1 MKFLTFDQ
9 IKQQLRLDDEQ
20 ATAEQSILEMY
31 AASAEDSVLNIIR
44 RSYEDVLE
52 TFGGVPTPIKHAA
65 LMLTDHWY
73 QHRSPVTPGSVAQV
87 PYTYDLLLK
96 PYMRLSGDEYDNNN
110 NQGYGRHCNL

>member
-20 ATAEQSILEMY
+20 ATAEQTIVEMY

-44 RSYEDVLE
+44 RSYEDVLATYGE
-52 TFGGVPTPIKHAA
+52 VPTPIKHAA
-65 LMLTDHWY
+65 LMLTDTWY
-73 QHRSPVTPGSVAQV
+73 QHRAPITPGSVAMV

-96 PYMRLSGDEYDNNN
+96 PYIRLSGEDE
-110 NQGYGRHCNL
+110 

>member
-20 ATAEQSILEMY
+20 ATAEQTILEMY

-52 TFGGVPTPIKHAA
+52 TFGAVPEPIALAA
-65 LMLTDHWY
+65 LMLADEWY
-73 QHRSPVTPGSVAQV
+73 QHHAPITPGSVAQV
-87 PYTYDLLLK
+87 PYSYDLLLK
-96 PYMRLSGDEYDNNN
+96 PYMRLSGEE
-110 NQGYGRHCNL
+110 

>member
-1 MKFLTFDQ
+1 MKFLTFEQ

-44 RSYEDVLE
+44 RSYDDVVE
-52 TFGGVPTPIKHAA
+52 TFGSVPTPIKHAA
-65 LMLTDHWY
+65 LMLTDTWY
-73 QHRSPVTPGSVAQV
+73 QHRAPITPGSVAMV

-96 PYMRLSGDEYDNNN
+96 PYMRLSGDDE
-110 NQGYGRHCNL
+110 

>member
-52 TFGGVPTPIKHAA
+52 TFGAVPSGKVCQRRDARPELDAERCRPACIA
-65 LMLTDHWY
+65 L
-73 QHRSPVTPGSVAQV
+73 QSQNEV
-87 PYTYDLLLK
+87 
-96 PYMRLSGDEYDNNN
+96 RLVIDSKD
-110 NQGYGRHCNL
+110 CNVCHILDYYYYRIRRR

>member
-1 MKFLTFDQ
+1 
-9 IKQQLRLDDEQ
+9 
-20 ATAEQSILEMY
+20 
-31 AASAEDSVLNIIR
+31 
-44 RSYEDVLE
+44 
-52 TFGGVPTPIKHAA
+52 VPTPIAHAA

-96 PYMRLSGDEYDNNN
+96 PYMRLSGEEYENNN

>member
-1 MKFLTFDQ
+1 MKFLTFEQ

-52 TFGGVPTPIKHAA
+52 TFGAVPTPIAHAA

-73 QHRSPVTPGSVAQV
+73 QHRSPVTPGSIAMV
-87 PYTYDLLLK
+87 PYAYDWLLK
-96 PYMRLSGDEYDNNN
+96 PYMRLSGNEYENNN

>member
-1 MKFLTFDQ
+1 MNYLTFEQ
-9 IKQQLRLDDEQ
+9 IKAQLRLDDAQ
-20 ATAEQSILEMY
+20 ATEERTLLEMY
-31 AASAEDSVLNIIR
+31 GEAAEETVLNILA

-52 TFGGVPTPIKHAA
+52 TFGAVPTPIKHAA

-96 PYMRLSGDEYDNNN
+96 PYMRLSGEE
-110 NQGYGRHCNL
+110 